1 VRAGGIVGLAA
12 AAGTLAIA
20 YFKGRLVIL
29 DFMELRDAPI
39 IWRAVFEGWLLV
51 VSILI
56 FAPAGSPLQGAST
69 HELRCT
75 ERRSEGF
82 EPRTT
87 GRPGE
92 SRGSPGGACKIQDR
106 CGVLARPRPHL
117 PSVHL
122 LRSDPN
128 ARVDS

>member
-1 VRAGGIVGLAA
+1 MLALPKDRRHGTWLLLVLATGITCWVRAGGIVGLAA

-56 FAPAGSPLQGAST
+56 FAAYWLSLAG
-69 HELRCT
+69 
-75 ERRSEGF
+75 
-82 EPRTT
+82 
-87 GRPGE
+87 
-92 SRGSPGGACKIQDR
+92 
-106 CGVLARPRPHL
+106 
-117 PSVHL
+117 
-122 LRSDPN
+122 
-128 ARVDS
+128 RVDA